1 MATVFE
7 SCRRARSSAVRA
19 ATWASSL
26 SWAPEMLSAMASNE
40 RESSPSSPGSAEPT
54 RAVRS
59 PAASARLACV
69 SLLMGS
75 MSSAREKAVAATRV
89 TAVMTAKL
97 MSVLRRMAPTVA
109 RSASASAWPTVA
121 GSPGMAPA
129 SKPEASMPTA
139 ASARHRS
146 MAVATANTNTT
157 PSSRSVSRAER
168 RWCQRSSSVTDSGLT
183 HHPPLPDGV
192 QGGLGAALQSQ
203 LGEHVRDV
211 RFHGG
216 FADAQLLSHALV
228 AGAHGHQLQDL
239 QLALGERLPH
249 LGRPDL
255 AHQSLLRARIQA
267 HLAPGRGAHGL
278 EQLVGPRLLQH
289 VAAGAGLHHVDD
301 QAVLQHARE
310 GHHLHV
316 GMVAADGARG
326 VHTVHDGHQQVH
338 HHHVR
343 LQLLDLGQRFLTVG
357 GLAHDLQVVLQIER
371 QAQAA
376 PDDGVIVDQQDA
388 YGGWVAI
395 CHLVAPCR
403 AVSWRRSR

>member
-1 MATVFE
+1 
-7 SCRRARSSAVRA
+7 
-19 ATWASSL
+19 
-26 SWAPEMLSAMASNE
+26 MLSAMASNE

-69 SLLMGS
+69 SLLIGS
-75 MSSAREKAVAATRV
+75 MSSARENAVAATRV
-89 TAVMTAKL
+89 TAVMTARL

-109 RSASASAWPTVA
+109 RSASANAWPTVA
-121 GSPGMAPA
+121 GSPGTAPA
-129 SKPEASMPTA
+129 SRPEASMPTA

-157 PSSRSVSRAER
+157 PSSRSVNRAER

-183 HHPPLPDGV
+183 HHPPLADGV
-192 QGGLGAALQSQ
+192 QGGLGTALQAQ

-211 RFHGG
+211 RFDGG
-216 FADAQLLSHALV
+216 FADAELLGHALV

-239 QLALGERLPH
+239 ELALGERLLD

-255 AHQSLLRARIQA
+255 AHQALLRPRIEA
-267 HLAPGRGAHGL
+267 YLAPGGGAHGL
-278 EQLVGPRLLQH
+278 EQFVGPRLLQH

-301 QAVLQHARE
+301 QAVLEHAGE

-326 VHTVHDGHQQVH
+326 VHPVHDGHKEVH
-338 HHHVR
+338 HHHVG
-343 LQLLDLGQRFLTVG
+343 LQFLDLGQRLLPVG
-357 GLAHDLQVVLQIER
+357 GLTDDLEVLFQVER

-376 PDDGVIVDQQDA
+376 PDHGVIVDQQYA
-388 YGGWVAI
+388 YGGWVAL
-395 CHLVAPCR
+395 CHLGTP
-403 AVSWRRSR
+403 